1 MSVLILGTFDG
12 VHIAHRQLIK
22 EAKKAGKE
30 IIACTFSSPFSG
42 QKQLTTPLEKEIL
55 LKEYGVDQVFME
67 EFSVIRNLSA
77 EEYIKN
83 LCEKFK
89 PEKIITGFNHSF
101 GKNAQGNPMVLSL
114 LGKKYNFIPV
124 TVPPV
129 KENDIIVSST
139 YIRNLLLSGETEKA
153 TELLGRHYSL
163 SGNTVHGRY
172 IGNTIDFP
180 TINTEISKDKL
191 IPQSGVY
198 ATFVRVL
205 NKTYKG
211 MTNVGTNPTVTDEN
225 YISVETHIL
234 GFNENIYGKD
244 AQIFFVKKIRDDKK
258 FDSLTEL
265 KNQLSDDALLINAYL
280 DTVKAR

>member
-12 VHIAHRQLIK
+12 VHVAHRQLIK

-67 EFSVIRNLSA
+67 EFSAIRNLSA

-89 PEKIITGFNHSF
+89 PKKIITGFNHSF

-139 YIRNLLLSGETEKA
+139 YIRNLLLSGKTEKA

-163 SGNTVHGRY
+163 SGNTVHGRH

-180 TINTEISKDKL
+180 TINTEIPKDKL

-225 YISVETHIL
+225 SISVETHIL

-265 KNQLSDDALLINAYL
+265 KSQLSDDALLINAYL
-280 DTVKAR
+280 DTKKAR

>member
-22 EAKKAGKE
+22 EAKKTGKE

-163 SGNTVHGRY
+163 SGNTVHGRH

-180 TINTEISKDKL
+180 TINTEIPKDKL

-225 YISVETHIL
+225 SISVETHIL

-258 FDSLTEL
+258 FESLTEL